1 MSNQIQSL
9 YTRSIMLKAEGKL
22 YDAEPL
28 ARQYL
33 QHSKNLHVEAHSEVG
48 LALAL
53 LASILVG
60 TNQNAEALDCYEQ
73 SLAVRENL
81 YEGRDHAEI
90 ANCLQ
95 QIAVLLHALGR
106 YQQVP
111 VYFERSLEM
120 NKRMHGEDS
129 PAFATDLNVLG
140 VLLMNQTRY
149 EQAEPIMRRSLTIR
163 EKVFGDV
170 HPIVATALN
179 NLATLLEKQNNFKE
193 AELLFSR
200 ALKIRESNL
209 GPEHKHTIHSR
220 NNLTD
225 LVENK
230 ELELYE
236 QNKTKRGMEKK
247 SQVSK
252 EKINHKVSKEPVVPV
267 RRSRLSEQVPKAV
280 RMNQPIRRTSI
291 VH

>member
-1 MSNQIQSL
+1 MSNQIQLL

-22 YDAEPL
+22 YDAELL

-33 QHSKNLHVEAHSEVG
+33 EHSKNMHVEAHSEVG

-53 LASILVG
+53 LASILMG
-60 TNQNAEALDCYEQ
+60 INQNAEALDCYEQ
-73 SLAVRENL
+73 SLAVRGKL

-106 YQQVP
+106 DQQVP

-120 NKRMHGEDS
+120 NKRLHGEDS

-149 EQAEPIMRRSLTIR
+149 KQAEPIMRRSLMIR

-170 HPIVATALN
+170 HPMVATALN
-179 NLATLLEKQNNFKE
+179 NLATLLERQDNLKE

-209 GPEHKHTIHSR
+209 GLEHNHTIHSR

-230 ELELYE
+230 ELELHE
-236 QNKTKRGMEKK
+236 QNKTKQGLENFGKFC
-247 SQVSK
+247 
-252 EKINHKVSKEPVVPV
+252 
-267 RRSRLSEQVPKAV
+267 KA
-280 RMNQPIRRTSI
+280 R
-291 VH
+291 